1 MSQANRERLGLVAEA
16 LGDLRS
22 RVVFVGGAVLELY
35 ATDPAAPEPRPTL
48 DVDCIVEVS
57 TRLAYSK
64 LEEDLRRKGFRND
77 QSEGAPLCRWL
88 LNEIKVDVMP
98 LRPDILGFSNE
109 WYEEGFRHSH
119 MVSLGAE
126 VKVNLLDTP
135 YFLATKLAALHNR
148 GMADLRTSSDFEDIV
163 YVLRNRESVL
173 DELKAAGGRVR
184 QYVGSS
190 FMGLLS
196 ANMVDEAIDA
206 VLGYGE
212 PAGARTRVRAS
223 MEQMSALGGVS

>member
-77 QSEGAPLCRWL
+77 RSEGAPLCRWL

-98 LRPDILGFSNE
+98 LRRDILGFANE
-109 WYEEGFRHSH
+109 WYEEGFSHSH

-173 DELKAAGGRVR
+173 DELKAADGRVK
-184 QYVGSS
+184 QYLSSS
-190 FMGLLS
+190 FRGLLS

-212 PAGARTRVRAS
+212 PASARTRVRAS
-223 MEQMSALGGVS
+223 MEQMSALGG